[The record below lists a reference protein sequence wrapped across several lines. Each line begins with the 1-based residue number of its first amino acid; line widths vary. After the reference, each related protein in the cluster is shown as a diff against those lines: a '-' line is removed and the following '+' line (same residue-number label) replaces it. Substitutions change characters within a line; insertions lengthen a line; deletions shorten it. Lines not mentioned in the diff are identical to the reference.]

1 MRHHLWIVTVA
12 ALGMLA
18 LATPCAAAEPAGP
31 PGFLGV
37 MVGPGDNGKDVVIR
51 DVAPGSPAATA
62 GVKAGDRVVKVG
74 KDEARDVDAFMK
86 AVATHKPGDKVALTV
101 ERDGKEQTLT
111 ATLGERPATA
121 AAPRPEAP
129 APLVPPVSQGG
140 PAPAFVGVQ
149 VQPLTPELRD
159 QLKVQAEAGAV
170 ITEVAPGSP
179 AEKGGLKRDDV
190 VTAANDKP
198 VRGPEDLRA
207 AVQHN
212 GTDKDMALAV
222 AREGKKVTVKVHPRA
237 GSWGAFFTP
246 GDRQFPPMDVGP
258 TFDQGRRIREL
269 EKRVA
274 ELEKKLHDLDH
285 KSPQK

>member
-1 MRHHLWIVTVA
+1 MPIRHCFRGVAMRHHLWIVTVA
-12 ALGMLA
+12 VLGMLA

-37 MVGPGDNGKDVVIR
+37 MVGPGDDGKAGVVIR

-62 GVKAGDRVVKVG
+62 GVKSGDWVIKVG

-86 AVATHKPGDKVALTV
+86 AVAAHKAGDKVALTV

-121 AAPRPEAP
+121 AAPRPEPP

-140 PAPAFVGVQ
+140 HASAFVGVQ
-149 VQPLTPELRD
+149 VEPLTPELRD
-159 QLKVQAEAGAV
+159 QLKVKAETGAV

-179 AEKGGLKRDDV
+179 AEKGGLKKDDV

-198 VRGPEDLRA
+198 VRGPDDLRE

-212 GTDKDMALAV
+212 GTDKDMSLAV
-222 AREGKKVTVKVHPRA
+222 ARGAEKVTVRA
-237 GSWGAFFTP
+237 PPGAGWGGAFSPP
-246 GDRQFPPMDVGP
+246 GGARPPPMDVGP
-258 TFDQGRRIREL
+258 MFDQGRRIREL
-269 EKRVA
+269 EKR
-274 ELEKKLHDLDH
+274 
-285 KSPQK
+285 

>member
-1 MRHHLWIVTVA
+1 
-12 ALGMLA
+12 
-18 LATPCAAAEPAGP
+18 
-31 PGFLGV
+31 
-37 MVGPGDNGKDVVIR
+37 MVGPGDEGKAVMIR

-86 AVATHKPGDKVALTV
+86 AVAAHKAGDKLSLTV
-101 ERDGKEQTLT
+101 ERDGREQTLT

-121 AAPRPEAP
+121 AAPRPEPP

-140 PAPAFVGVQ
+140 RAPAFVGVQ

-159 QLKVQAEAGAV
+159 QLKVKAETGAV

-179 AEKGGLKRDDV
+179 AEKGGLKKDDV

-198 VRGPEDLRA
+198 VRGPDDLRE

-212 GTDKDMALAV
+212 GTDKDLSLAV
-222 AREGKKVTVKVHPRA
+222 ARGAEKMTLKVHPKA
-237 GSWGAFFTP
+237 GSWGAFVTP
-246 GDRQFPPMDVGP
+246 GAERFPSADAGLM
-258 TFDQGRRIREL
+258 FDQGRRIREL

-274 ELEKKLHDLDH
+274 ELEKRLQEMDRKP
-285 KSPQK
+285 PQK

>member
-12 ALGMLA
+12 ALGVWSA
-18 LATPCAAAEPAGP
+18 LTTPCAAAEPAGP

-37 MVGPGDNGKDVVIR
+37 MVGPGDDGKAVMIR

-86 AVATHKPGDKVALTV
+86 AVATHKPGDKLPLTV
-101 ERDGKEQTLT
+101 ERDGKQQTLT
-111 ATLGERPATA
+111 ATLGERPEPVA
-121 AAPRPEAP
+121 RPQP
-129 APLVPPVSQGG
+129 PVPLVPPVSQGG

-159 QLKVQAEAGAV
+159 QLKVKAETGAV

-179 AEKGGLKRDDV
+179 AEKGGLKKDDV

-198 VRGPEDLRA
+198 VRGPEDLRE

-222 AREGKKVTVKVHPRA
+222 ARGNEKVTVKVHPKA

-246 GDRQFPPMDVGP
+246 GGDRLPPMDVGP
-258 TFDQGRRIREL
+258 MFDQGRRIREL

-274 ELEKKLHDLDH
+274 ELEKKLQELDH